1 MLPEI
6 SASAVM
12 RTFSIGK
19 HSPWKTLYWQFS
31 RRYFRAA
38 LESGT
43 WSFQVLVLV
52 LVLVSVP
59 VSSFCLRP
67 SFELNT
73 HVSIE
78 KIPFRAICLRVE
90 SPLWR
95 GIFVILVRCVEPVRS
110 ECNDDKE

>member
-1 MLPEI
+1 ME
-6 SASAVM
+6 
-12 RTFSIGK
+12 F
-19 HSPWKTLYWQFS
+19 
-31 RRYFRAA
+31 
-38 LESGT
+38 GT
-43 WSFQVLVLV
+43 WSVQFLVSV
-52 LVLVSVP
+52 PVSVP

-95 GIFVILVRCVEPVRS
+95 GILTFVILVRCVEPVRS